1 MAPWQVDHPLCK
13 CRWKGS
19 GKNKQHQRYS
29 QKILLSLSQKQTR
42 KEKYKRLKKSELFSC
57 CSPVKEM
64 HARVNFC
71 FQSMQSPCQA
81 IWNQCK
87 DFGSIWTLNLVFFL
101 DPLLLK
107 FFFSAS
113 SSITR
118 TRVAFIRHW
127 LLFPLSIYV
136 EWNPEM
142 WARLPWLR
150 PCGHWWALAYFK
162 KRASHF
168 PLHSSYSAPMQ
179 HFFMWM
185 YFTLWSI
192 FCNALCTQ
200 HQRT

>member
-1 MAPWQVDHPLCK
+1 MHSSVQSNVSWIKWWPFYLSFWQSFLEPVQQNGDMLSPGLSQVPIAVSGLYWIKYAIVMAPWQVAHPLCK

-29 QKILLSLSQKQTR
+29 QKILLSLSQKQTS

-101 DPLLLK
+101 
-107 FFFSAS
+107 
-113 SSITR
+113 
-118 TRVAFIRHW
+118 
-127 LLFPLSIYV
+127 
-136 EWNPEM
+136 
-142 WARLPWLR
+142 
-150 PCGHWWALAYFK
+150 
-162 KRASHF
+162 
-168 PLHSSYSAPMQ
+168 
-179 HFFMWM
+179 
-185 YFTLWSI
+185 
-192 FCNALCTQ
+192 
-200 HQRT
+200 